1 MSSLHAAGLDWQS
14 LSRCALN
21 RASALKRDDRQGF
34 DTMRQGFDGCQ
45 GFDGWV
51 WEMTAAEALAA
62 FGPVVL
68 SEGEGEGERDAWERE
83 EGG

>member
-1 MSSLHAAGLDWQS
+1 
-14 LSRCALN
+14 
-21 RASALKRDDRQGF
+21 
-34 DTMRQGFDGCQ
+34 MRHRIDGCQ

>member
-1 MSSLHAAGLDWQS
+1 
-14 LSRCALN
+14 
-21 RASALKRDDRQGF
+21 
-34 DTMRQGFDGCQ
+34 
-45 GFDGWV
+45 
-51 WEMTAAEALAA
+51 MTAAEALAA